1 MMLKNAGR
9 LQLERRIM
17 GRELPQ
23 FMFFE
28 IGNDSYFQGCHIVS
42 NGLLYHLELVLSEW
56 YPDQMP
62 NLYVTYPLILWKS
75 DGNTINSEGVS
86 HAFHTLSNGPWGCVE
101 ICHFKRENWDASKTC
116 VGAFFKGILWL
127 EAYGV
132 HLVTG
137 MTIAD
142 ILEEWQRR
150 QRWDGKKTEFS
161 RLLRTWQEGM
171 TLDTSWSM
179 TR

>member
-1 MMLKNAGR
+1 MLGNTRR
-9 LQLERRIM
+9 LQLERAITAK
-17 GRELPQ
+17 ELPQ
-23 FMFFE
+23 FQFYEMGGDRYFE
-28 IGNDSYFQGCHIVS
+28 GWQRTSTG
-42 NGLLYHLELVLSEW
+42 GLYLLKLVLSAW

-62 NLYVTYPLILWKS
+62 SLYVTYPLILWKYG
-75 DGNTINSEGVS
+75 GNTINSEGVS
-86 HAFHTLSNGPWGCVE
+86 HAFHTLNNGPWGCVE

-116 VGAFFKGILWL
+116 VGILFKGILWL

-132 HLVTG
+132 HFVTG
-137 MTIAD
+137 MSIAD
-142 ILEEWQRR
+142 ILKEWERR